1 MKFKQYLLIVTI
13 LAIVFLGGA
22 RLLDGLYPHR
32 AFWRPVSTGIAL
44 GYLNAMIGYAFL
56 AWGYTRSPN
65 AFMGA
70 VFGGM
75 IFRFLLLFSLL
86 FILITAVQI
95 EMIPLIISLLLTYFI
110 YLTIEIW
117 FVNKNTVSGDGSQ

>member
-1 MKFKQYLLIVTI
+1 MKFKQYLLLVTI
-13 LAIVFLGGA
+13 LAIVLLIGA

-32 AFWRPVSTGIAL
+32 VLWRPVSVGIAL
-44 GYLNAMIGYAFL
+44 GYLNTLVGYAFL
-56 AWGYTRSPN
+56 AWGYSRSQN

-95 EMIPLIISLLLTYFI
+95 EMIPLIISLLLTYFV
-110 YLTIEIW
+110 YLAIEIW
-117 FVNKNTVSGDGSQ
+117 FVNKNTVSGDVNE